1 MLVKKEKM
9 MYKASLK
16 SVYAAN
22 VSKSTPSYTLS
33 LNPDTDLVKE
43 LINPKTKICPE
54 KAMNE
59 C

>member
-1 MLVKKEKM
+1 
-9 MYKASLK
+9 MYKPSLK